1 MYLSKNALK
10 IFKNLSQNSQYLF
23 LHALVYPVHRGYAA
37 VHILCTFFK
46 GIFLVPETEQLFF
59 PWCHIRIFFDKV
71 NFGFYKIGYSQHS
84 TYFFFFL
91 RAVPLLF
98 PFFLLRLRVILVL
111 AIVYNLH
118 NALDLIRRN
127 VGTNYISL
135 TVNQRIHSVLFN
147 SAFKVILIEIQKK
160 SGNSSNHNTNQN
172 QYNSVTS
179 F

>member
-23 LHALVYPVHRGYAA
+23 LHALVYPVHRWYTAI
-37 VHILCTFFK
+37 HILCTFFQ
-46 GIFLVPETEQLFF
+46 GIFLIPKREKLFF
-59 PWCHIRIFFDKV
+59 PWRHICIFFDKV
-71 NFGFYKIGYSQHS
+71 NFGFYKIRYSQHS

-98 PFFLLRLRVILVL
+98 PFFLLLLRVILVL

-127 VGTNYISL
+127 VGADYISL
-135 TVNQRIHSVLFN
+135 TVNQRIDSVLLN
-147 SAFKVILIEIQKK
+147 SAFKVILI
-160 SGNSSNHNTNQN
+160 
-172 QYNSVTS
+172 
-179 F
+179 